1 MKKIKVSKYLVT
13 FSLIMAI
20 FFTAIISY
28 IIHKNNHKELN
39 LLMKNQI
46 SQMQNSIDKAL
57 LGAYALEALVLG
69 ANGKNIDL
77 EKVGKFLIHDEYKK
91 YVKNI
96 LIAPDGVVLQV
107 YPHNGNDAV
116 IGLNLLSK
124 QNESNKEALKA
135 MEQNRTLV
143 VTGPYNL
150 IEGGVAISGRLKVT
164 LPQVSGSSKD
174 WGLVSI
180 TLDFFELMKYSAINL
195 LEEHGYAYRVLK
207 LDAYDNEYKEVFY
220 NSYDIG
226 DDADKEEVEFLIN
239 SMKFKVEAYPLKGW
253 ENYLYIFV
261 IGFCSFW
268 LILLIA
274 VLFSFYN
281 AHWISV
287 RRQATIDML
296 TNVANRTTGEARIK
310 GILKS
315 TNFGTFILLDIDHFK
330 SVNDI
335 LGHRV
340 GDKVLKE
347 TAKIYRSIF
356 GDDDIICRLGGDE
369 FIIFLPYKQSKDA
382 LKIKL
387 EKLLNAMRKTV
398 KNGDKEVRVS
408 CSMGIAFVQGD
419 ADSFDHLY
427 EYADKALY
435 FSKVKGRDCYT
446 FYSDISKS
454 DI

>member
-96 LIAPDGVVLQV
+96 LIAPDGVVSQV

-180 TLDFFELMKYSAINL
+180 TLDFF
-195 LEEHGYAYRVLK
+195 
-207 LDAYDNEYKEVFY
+207 
-220 NSYDIG
+220 
-226 DDADKEEVEFLIN
+226 
-239 SMKFKVEAYPLKGW
+239 
-253 ENYLYIFV
+253 
-261 IGFCSFW
+261 
-268 LILLIA
+268 
-274 VLFSFYN
+274 
-281 AHWISV
+281 
-287 RRQATIDML
+287 
-296 TNVANRTTGEARIK
+296 
-310 GILKS
+310 
-315 TNFGTFILLDIDHFK
+315 
-330 SVNDI
+330 
-335 LGHRV
+335 
-340 GDKVLKE
+340 
-347 TAKIYRSIF
+347 
-356 GDDDIICRLGGDE
+356 
-369 FIIFLPYKQSKDA
+369 
-382 LKIKL
+382 
-387 EKLLNAMRKTV
+387 
-398 KNGDKEVRVS
+398 
-408 CSMGIAFVQGD
+408 
-419 ADSFDHLY
+419 
-427 EYADKALY
+427 
-435 FSKVKGRDCYT
+435 
-446 FYSDISKS
+446 
-454 DI
+454 